1 MWDRLDSAWQLP
13 GTFLGH
19 GTASWHRPGR
29 SHPQAFG
36 NLCLQRSPHPKS
48 GVFAT
53 LFFYASGNFSNLA
66 DPNFLFFVCFGF
78 LVRFWCGF
86 FCWGFFV
93 FGVFLFLCLAF
104 CCCFWFGGV
113 CFVWFVLF
121 ALFCLFCFVL
131 ADALCCTHQPD
142 MIQTTVFSF
151 SALGHQGL
159 ELLWFIS
166 HPWQ

>member
-53 LFFYASGNFSNLA
+53 LFFYASDNFSNLA

-78 LVRFWCGF
+78 LVGFWCRF
-86 FCWGFFV
+86 FCWGFFG
-93 FGVFLFLCLAF
+93 FGVF
-104 CCCFWFGGV
+104 CF
-113 CFVWFVLF
+113 FVWLFVVVFGLEGCVLFVLF
-121 ALFCLFCFVL
+121 RSFCFVRFVL
-131 ADALCCTHQPD
+131 FWQML
-142 MIQTTVFSF
+142 
-151 SALGHQGL
+151 SAAHTNLT
-159 ELLWFIS
+159 
-166 HPWQ
+166 

>member
-36 NLCLQRSPHPKS
+36 NLYLQLSPHPKS

-78 LVRFWCGF
+78 LVGFWCVFF

-93 FGVFLFLCLAF
+93 FGVFFVSLFGFLLLFLVWRGVFCLF
-104 CCCFWFGGV
+104 
-113 CFVWFVLF
+113 CFVHFVLF
-121 ALFCLFCFVL
+121 VSFCFVL
-131 ADALCCTHQPD
+131 ADALCCTHKPD
-142 MIQTTVFSF
+142 MIQT
-151 SALGHQGL
+151 
-159 ELLWFIS
+159 
-166 HPWQ
+166 